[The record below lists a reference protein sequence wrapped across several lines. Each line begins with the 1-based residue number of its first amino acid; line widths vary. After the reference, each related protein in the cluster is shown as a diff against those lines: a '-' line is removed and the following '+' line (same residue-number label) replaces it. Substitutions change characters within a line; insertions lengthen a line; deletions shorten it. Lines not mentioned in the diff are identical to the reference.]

1 MEALAHGGRLWLTA
15 LGRDMRG
22 PALEKHRIK
31 SVDRLLGNHAMQ
43 EALPRIYQ
51 VLASWLL
58 AAMTRPV
65 VLVDWTGCGP
75 GLYLLR
81 AGLPLGGR
89 AILLH
94 ARVVTHKKLANK
106 DIHEEF
112 LRTLATIIPAHC
124 RPIIVTDAGFHSHW
138 FAHVSKLGWDFVGR
152 MRGRFHARFERC
164 QVAVRELHRQAG
176 NHPKDLG
183 RALVGLRRGGECRL
197 VLGSRPRPGGRT
209 RLTRKG
215 TPGQRRSDHKASAAA
230 KEPWLLAT
238 SLTCAASKV
247 VAIYATRMQLEE
259 SFRDLKSHRFGWS
272 FECARSKDPRRIGL
286 LLLIATLA
294 SLATLVV
301 GIAGERLGLSRQF
314 QANTVRSRRVL
325 SLMTLGRRIIN
336 LALEISDAKLCR
348 AVAGLKTAI
357 HGASPL
363 EPVPI

>member
-1 MEALAHGGRLWLTA
+1 MASSRNDETGGARRLDWLRT
-15 LGRDMRG
+15 G
-22 PALEKHRIK
+22 P
-31 SVDRLLGNHAMQ
+31 
-43 EALPRIYQ
+43 
-51 VLASWLL
+51 LL
-58 AAMTRPV
+58 AAR
-65 VLVDWTGCGP
+65 
-75 GLYLLR
+75 GLAARR
-81 AGLPLGGR
+81 ARDPSAR
-89 AILLH
+89 ARRD
-94 ARVVTHKKLANK
+94 AQKLANK

-197 VLGSRPRPGGRT
+197 SLGRDPDPAVEHGSRER
-209 RLTRKG
+209 

-314 QANTVRSRRVL
+314 QANTVRNRRVL